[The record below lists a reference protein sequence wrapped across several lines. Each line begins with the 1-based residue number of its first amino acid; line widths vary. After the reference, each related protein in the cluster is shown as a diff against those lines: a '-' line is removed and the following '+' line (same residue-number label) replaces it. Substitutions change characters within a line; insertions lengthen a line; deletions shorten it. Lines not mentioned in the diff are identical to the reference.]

1 VLGLAAVPV
10 AGFIGAVLTVGLV
23 YSLSRAGGSTPVT
36 TLILAGVAVSSFA
49 TAGTSLILL
58 LSTTELHRAIT
69 WMVGGFSL
77 GGWEPVLA
85 AVPYLLLGLGVLV
98 LLGRPINVL
107 QFGDEQA
114 RQLGLDVE
122 RLKLVIVIAASLV
135 AATAVSFSGI
145 IAFVGLIVPH
155 LTQLLWGPDYRRL
168 LPPLSGQVRIN
179 GQDLRSLRPAARAR
193 LVSVVPQATDLPG
206 SFLALDV
213 VLMGRTPYLRWLEN
227 EGALD
232 REAAQLAMER
242 TELAELAE
250 RPVGELSG
258 GEQQRVL
265 IARALAQQA
274 PVMLLDEPTAH
285 LDLRHQDQVLRLV
298 RELARERSL
307 AVLLA
312 LHDLNLVARFAD
324 RVALLS
330 DGGVRAL
337 GKPEEVLTPDGLADV
352 YGMRIHVMPHP
363 VFGTPLVLSGE

>member
-1 VLGLAAVPV
+1 MAELELLSASLGYADHPVLRQVSLRVEPGEVLAV
-10 AGFIGAVLTVGLV
+10 VGPNGV
-23 YSLSRAGGSTPVT
+23 GKS
-36 TLILAGVAVSSFA
+36 TLI
-49 TAGTSLILL
+49 
-58 LSTTELHRAIT
+58 
-69 WMVGGFSL
+69 
-77 GGWEPVLA
+77 
-85 AVPYLLLGLGVLV
+85 
-98 LLGRPINVL
+98 
-107 QFGDEQA
+107 
-114 RQLGLDVE
+114 
-122 RLKLVIVIAASLV
+122 KAASG
-135 AATAVSFSGI
+135 A
-145 IAFVGLIVPH
+145 
-155 LTQLLWGPDYRRL
+155 
-168 LPPLSGQVRIN
+168 LPPLSGEVRIN

-232 REAAQLAMER
+232 QEAAQLAMQR

-330 DGGVRAL
+330 NGGVRAL
-337 GKPEEVLTPDGLADV
+337 GKPEEVLTPDGLAEV

>member
-1 VLGLAAVPV
+1 MAELELLNASLGYPEHPVLHQVSLRVDPGEVLAV
-10 AGFIGAVLTVGLV
+10 VGPNGV
-23 YSLSRAGGSTPVT
+23 GKS
-36 TLILAGVAVSSFA
+36 TLI
-49 TAGTSLILL
+49 
-58 LSTTELHRAIT
+58 
-69 WMVGGFSL
+69 
-77 GGWEPVLA
+77 
-85 AVPYLLLGLGVLV
+85 
-98 LLGRPINVL
+98 
-107 QFGDEQA
+107 
-114 RQLGLDVE
+114 
-122 RLKLVIVIAASLV
+122 KAASG
-135 AATAVSFSGI
+135 A
-145 IAFVGLIVPH
+145 
-155 LTQLLWGPDYRRL
+155 
-168 LPPLSGQVRIN
+168 LPPLSGEVRIN

-206 SFLALDV
+206 NFLALDV

-330 DGGVRAL
+330 NGGVRAL
-337 GKPEEVLTPDGLADV
+337 GKPEAVLTPNGLAEV

>member
-1 VLGLAAVPV
+1 MAELELLNASLGYPEHPVLHQVSLRVDPGEVLAV
-10 AGFIGAVLTVGLV
+10 VGPNGV
-23 YSLSRAGGSTPVT
+23 GKS
-36 TLILAGVAVSSFA
+36 TLI
-49 TAGTSLILL
+49 
-58 LSTTELHRAIT
+58 
-69 WMVGGFSL
+69 
-77 GGWEPVLA
+77 
-85 AVPYLLLGLGVLV
+85 
-98 LLGRPINVL
+98 
-107 QFGDEQA
+107 
-114 RQLGLDVE
+114 
-122 RLKLVIVIAASLV
+122 KAASG
-135 AATAVSFSGI
+135 A
-145 IAFVGLIVPH
+145 
-155 LTQLLWGPDYRRL
+155 
-168 LPPLSGQVRIN
+168 LPPLSGEVRIN

-206 SFLALDV
+206 NFLALDV

-232 REAAQLAMER
+232 WEAARLAMER

-330 DGGVRAL
+330 NGGVCAL
-337 GKPEEVLTPDGLADV
+337 GKPEEVLTPDGLAEV

>member
-1 VLGLAAVPV
+1 MAELELQSASLGYADHPVLRQVSLRVDPGEILAV
-10 AGFIGAVLTVGLV
+10 VGPNGV
-23 YSLSRAGGSTPVT
+23 GKS
-36 TLILAGVAVSSFA
+36 TLI
-49 TAGTSLILL
+49 
-58 LSTTELHRAIT
+58 
-69 WMVGGFSL
+69 
-77 GGWEPVLA
+77 
-85 AVPYLLLGLGVLV
+85 
-98 LLGRPINVL
+98 
-107 QFGDEQA
+107 
-114 RQLGLDVE
+114 
-122 RLKLVIVIAASLV
+122 KAASG
-135 AATAVSFSGI
+135 A
-145 IAFVGLIVPH
+145 
-155 LTQLLWGPDYRRL
+155 
-168 LPPLSGQVRIN
+168 LPPLSGEVRIN

-232 REAAQLAMER
+232 REAAQLAMQR

-330 DGGVRAL
+330 NGGVRAL
-337 GKPEEVLTPDGLADV
+337 GKPEQVLPPDGLAEV

>member
-1 VLGLAAVPV
+1 MAELELLNASLGYAEHPVLRQVSLRVDPGEVLAV
-10 AGFIGAVLTVGLV
+10 VGPNGV
-23 YSLSRAGGSTPVT
+23 GKS
-36 TLILAGVAVSSFA
+36 TLI
-49 TAGTSLILL
+49 
-58 LSTTELHRAIT
+58 
-69 WMVGGFSL
+69 
-77 GGWEPVLA
+77 
-85 AVPYLLLGLGVLV
+85 
-98 LLGRPINVL
+98 
-107 QFGDEQA
+107 
-114 RQLGLDVE
+114 
-122 RLKLVIVIAASLV
+122 KAASG
-135 AATAVSFSGI
+135 A
-145 IAFVGLIVPH
+145 
-155 LTQLLWGPDYRRL
+155 
-168 LPPLSGQVRIN
+168 LPPLSGEVRIN

-232 REAAQLAMER
+232 REAAQLAMQR

-330 DGGVRAL
+330 NGGVRAL
-337 GKPEEVLTPDGLADV
+337 GKPEQVLTPDGLAEV
-352 YGMRIHVMPHP
+352 YGMHIHVMPHP